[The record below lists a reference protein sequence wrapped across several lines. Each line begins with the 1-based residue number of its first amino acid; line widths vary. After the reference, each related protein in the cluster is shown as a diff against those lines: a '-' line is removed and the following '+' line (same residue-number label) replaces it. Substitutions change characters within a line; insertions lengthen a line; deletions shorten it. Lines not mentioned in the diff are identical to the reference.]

1 MGRLCNSLLRIT
13 DYRATVY
20 ACESLGWYTADGTE
34 TAGIK
39 LFTFL
44 NSSVGVAGLSGVDRL
59 LSFRIVHYLNTFLT
73 KFYKSNVT
81 SYIDVLQKMNNTLTP
96 HFSPITGNVPKYY
109 KTCITKLNKL
119 WSPMINYILGIG
131 QAQLLRRQIS
141 HELQFSCH
149 LDSNLLEHSLTNLN
163 KALVLDLHSHYSNP
177 TEKNAPAK
185 NNPLLEEMSRL
196 SEATGSH
203 NPFTQIYVTSEP
215 LDNIST
221 LLFLF
226 VVTCLPKLAYDTNLV
241 ALVRRKGQDGI
252 DGGPLIAGVVTVL
265 KQFHPSMTLKFFGHL
280 GQFTRSTLEYV
291 LSDSKL
297 HKHGMPYEV
306 INALIFMDH
315 FARFAQIPDS
325 VLHSFVPRTIYE
337 TVGIA

>member
-1 MGRLCNSLLRIT
+1 M
-13 DYRATVY
+13 
-20 ACESLGWYTADGTE
+20 
-34 TAGIK
+34 
-39 LFTFL
+39 
-44 NSSVGVAGLSGVDRL
+44 
-59 LSFRIVHYLNTFLT
+59 
-73 KFYKSNVT
+73 
-81 SYIDVLQKMNNTLTP
+81 
-96 HFSPITGNVPKYY
+96 
-109 KTCITKLNKL
+109 
-119 WSPMINYILGIG
+119 
-131 QAQLLRRQIS
+131 
-141 HELQFSCH
+141 
-149 LDSNLLEHSLTNLN
+149 EHSLTNLN